1 MALGY
6 AYGEGLIAIM
16 QQKKGEGVI
25 DTRVGKLCLEQITNK
40 S

>member
-1 MALGY
+1 MHTYRGFDSNQQ
-6 AYGEGLIAIM
+6 EG
-16 QQKKGEGVI
+16 KGEGVI